1 MDQILTL
8 MAQKDTALTVTQVG
22 EEIRA
27 CLICTSPNL
36 QPSERLSISLQGPAA
51 EVATALADALTKQ
64 IPTPMKQIYGGK
76 PAQTP
81 KPNDKKDDTNPIEQ
95 EAKDSSPL
103 FNWEY

>member
-51 EVATALADALTKQ
+51 EVASALAQALTQQ
-64 IPTPMKQIYGGK
+64 IPTPTKQVYGGK
-76 PAQTP
+76 PAPT
-81 KPNDKKDDTNPIEQ
+81 KTSGKEDNTNPVER
-95 EAKDSSPL
+95 EPKDSNPL